1 MVPRSCAGTRRWAP
15 RVHQDAERPGLRIH
29 AGGVGMNMKGASC
42 QLQIVHDW
50 LRVTDAKDLSFLRAF
65 RDSQVFAVKRSPLCR
80 FLAVV
85 SLFLGLLSASL
96 ARAEP
101 LQFAV
106 VAKRVDHRYFILIG
120 EGCAEAARAQGDT
133 CLLLGP
139 PGPAHFRLQNAVLEQ
154 ALARNLDGIALSVTH
169 SKWLADHA
177 LKRLGQTP
185 LITFDSDLE
194 PAERHL
200 RRGFVGLDSLAFG
213 QRLGTLAQRF
223 RPQGGRLCILS
234 AGGPHD
240 ISYQEHLKGIRQ
252 QLGGVPSHEGA
263 DRLSGENGWSEP
275 DRCPVFG
282 ADTQQKALFQLTTL
296 LSSGSEVDTIISL
309 SPWLVYRADLYRRQL
324 GPLLAELDKKGAQPA
339 IIIITPEPDD
349 AARRALLDEGLVQAY
364 LSTESREIG
373 RQIYRTLRRL
383 AQGEPVSEK
392 VLVGSRAYLPQSLP
406 DIPAKR

>member
-1 MVPRSCAGTRRWAP
+1 M
-15 RVHQDAERPGLRIH
+15 
-29 AGGVGMNMKGASC
+29 
-42 QLQIVHDW
+42 
-50 LRVTDAKDLSFLRAF
+50 
-65 RDSQVFAVKRSPLCR
+65 KRSPLCR

-263 DRLSGENGWSEP
+263 DRLSGGNGWSEP

>member
-1 MVPRSCAGTRRWAP
+1 MTSGY
-15 RVHQDAERPGLRIH
+15 GLP
-29 AGGVGMNMKGASC
+29 
-42 QLQIVHDW
+42 
-50 LRVTDAKDLSFLRAF
+50 VTKAKDLSFQRAF
-65 RDSQVFAVKRSPLCR
+65 RDSQVFAVKRSPRCR
-80 FLAVV
+80 LLSVA
-85 SLFLGLLSASL
+85 SLFLGLLSIFL

-101 LQFAV
+101 LQFAL

-120 EGCAEAARAQGDT
+120 EGCAEAARAQGDG
-133 CLLLGP
+133 CLLLGT
-139 PGPAHFRLQNAVLEQ
+139 PGPAHFRLQNSVLEQ
-154 ALARNLDGIALSVTH
+154 ALAKNLDGIALSVTH

-177 LKRLGQTP
+177 LKQLGQTP

-200 RRGFVGLDSLAFG
+200 RRSYVGLDSLAFG
-213 QRLGTLAQRF
+213 QRLGMLAQRF
-223 RPQGGRLCILS
+223 RPQGGKLCILS

-252 QLGGVPSHEGA
+252 QLGGIPSHEGA
-263 DRLSGENGWSEP
+263 DRLNGENGWSES
-275 DRCPVFG
+275 DRCPLFG
-282 ADTQQKALFQLTTL
+282 ADNQQRALFQLTTL

-309 SPWLVYRADLYRRQL
+309 SPWLVYRADIYRRQL
-324 GPLLAELDKKGAQPA
+324 GPLFAELDKKGAQPA
-339 IIIITPEPDD
+339 IVIITPEPD

-373 RQIYRTLRRL
+373 RQIYRTLKRL

-392 VLVGSRAYLPQSLP
+392 VLVESRAYLPHSLP